1 MSTTTQILF
10 NSPALH
16 SLKREQLVKLCK
28 IHSIKANGKNIEL
41 IDKLKRH
48 AQTLPKD
55 SPLSIAARSE
65 STGFV
70 PCPPQD
76 DQTDEEAAPQEGN
89 NAVNQF
95 SMPRPSE
102 QWEVVMESIQ
112 ELEENSSQGT
122 LSSLRTLGSN
132 NGGAGEFGT
141 GGSKST
147 TMSSSIKAL
156 ATSLGLRRT
165 NTSKPDLASTT
176 SSKSSHNSVFPPA
189 TQPTSHDE
197 LEQNSTPYSDL
208 PPAATPP
215 QTDHFTFNPTRMS
228 MNGLLG
234 EADAPLP
241 GHALRPGVPAPSNA
255 RLSLGLGLGAPS
267 TPTRQSQPTTTIRLV
282 SNPLSSHDTSYGAGE
297 NSTPQLKPFKTTFD
311 LVLGSPTPS
320 AGGFGSM
327 AVWPPASPGGDN
339 IMRGIYP
346 TLTFADLPP
355 TMPSPSLC
363 QTASA
368 SDNMDTEEDYDPPMP
383 GSLTPARATTSSG
396 SGALAPPVEPFIFGS
411 PLPKHRVSNHQFR
424 VAAASVL
431 EEMNKRLQEEG
442 VQGVGLDIINNLHPG
457 AHSQKDLA
465 ARDIKAL
472 PGNKRGEI
480 KEKFEKMHEEEFRKM
495 EGIDVV
501 VKRKAE
507 RSPRK
512 ESEPVLGKKRK
523 SSAIARDDAG
533 GRRGPGGPIAGRASG
548 TRVIS
553 NGRRAKAIPGAFGD
567 EDGDEEE
574 EEEEEN
580 VRAEKRVRVDSGA
593 AGSSKVLSPEELK
606 KEEEEEEERKFK
618 EREREAIR
626 RKLEMNRAK
635 RRSSAVPGGLNGR
648 RSGRVSVGRNVPL
661 AKPKP
666 SRFGFFS
673 SAKSIVQ
680 NVWNRGKAPPPT
692 TTASSIPKP
701 VQPATKEKIAAA
713 PSGLVQ
719 KASIAPARPTI
730 ATAKRTRVPSLRVN
744 KKRIL
749 STRGLYHLLARG
761 RLYRHLVLLLRLEV
775 VL

>member
-1 MSTTTQILF
+1 
-10 NSPALH
+10 
-16 SLKREQLVKLCK
+16 
-28 IHSIKANGKNIEL
+28 
-41 IDKLKRH
+41 
-48 AQTLPKD
+48 
-55 SPLSIAARSE
+55 
-65 STGFV
+65 
-70 PCPPQD
+70 
-76 DQTDEEAAPQEGN
+76 
-89 NAVNQF
+89 
-95 SMPRPSE
+95 
-102 QWEVVMESIQ
+102 
-112 ELEENSSQGT
+112 
-122 LSSLRTLGSN
+122 
-132 NGGAGEFGT
+132 
-141 GGSKST
+141 
-147 TMSSSIKAL
+147 MSSSIKAL

-165 NTSKPDLASTT
+165 NASKPDLASTT
-176 SSKSSHNSVFPPA
+176 SSKSSHNSIFPPA
-189 TQPTSHDE
+189 TQSTSHDE

-208 PPAATPP
+208 PPASTPP

-282 SNPLSSHDTSYGAGE
+282 SNPLSNNDISYGAGE
-297 NSTPQLKPFKTTFD
+297 NGTPQLKPFKTTFD

-320 AGGFGSM
+320 AGGFGNM
-327 AVWPPASPGGDN
+327 ATWPPVSPGGDN
-339 IMRGIYP
+339 IRGIYP

-355 TMPSPSLC
+355 KMPSPSRC

-368 SDNMDTEEDYDPPMP
+368 SEKMDTEEDHDPPMP

-396 SGALAPPVEPFIFGS
+396 SGTVGGALAPSVEPFIFGS

-442 VQGVGLDIINNLHPG
+442 VQGVGLDIINGLHPG

-465 ARDIKAL
+465 TREIKAL

-480 KEKFEKMHEEEFRKM
+480 KEKFEKMHEEEFKKM
-495 EGIDVV
+495 EGIDTV

-507 RSPRK
+507 RSPK
-512 ESEPVLGKKRK
+512 KDSEPVLGKKRK

-533 GRRGPGGPIAGRASG
+533 SRRGPGAIAGRASG

-574 EEEEEN
+574 EEEEN
-580 VRAEKRVRVDSGA
+580 MRAEKRVRVGSDA
-593 AGSSKVLSPEELK
+593 AGSIKILSPEELK
-606 KEEEEEEERKFK
+606 KKEEEAEEERKFK

-648 RSGRVSVGRNVPL
+648 RNGRVSVGRNVPL
-661 AKPKP
+661 GQYHLFLILIFLM
-666 SRFGFFS
+666 SFFMQPNQS
-673 SAKSIVQ
+673 LQDSGSFPRP
-680 NVWNRGKAPPPT
+680 NRSYRVCGIAVKHHPLRPP
-692 TTASSIPKP
+692 ASLNPY
-701 VQPATKEKIAAA
+701 
-713 PSGLVQ
+713 
-719 KASIAPARPTI
+719 
-730 ATAKRTRVPSLRVN
+730 SLRKPRLPKKKWLLQVFSYRKLPSHPLVLPLPPLKELEFLLFASN
-744 KKRIL
+744 RKRIL
-749 STRGLYHLLARG
+749 QREL
-761 RLYRHLVLLLRLEV
+761 
-775 VL
+775 

>member
-1 MSTTTQILF
+1 
-10 NSPALH
+10 
-16 SLKREQLVKLCK
+16 
-28 IHSIKANGKNIEL
+28 
-41 IDKLKRH
+41 
-48 AQTLPKD
+48 
-55 SPLSIAARSE
+55 
-65 STGFV
+65 
-70 PCPPQD
+70 
-76 DQTDEEAAPQEGN
+76 
-89 NAVNQF
+89 
-95 SMPRPSE
+95 
-102 QWEVVMESIQ
+102 
-112 ELEENSSQGT
+112 
-122 LSSLRTLGSN
+122 
-132 NGGAGEFGT
+132 
-141 GGSKST
+141 
-147 TMSSSIKAL
+147 
-156 ATSLGLRRT
+156 
-165 NTSKPDLASTT
+165 
-176 SSKSSHNSVFPPA
+176 
-189 TQPTSHDE
+189 
-197 LEQNSTPYSDL
+197 
-208 PPAATPP
+208 
-215 QTDHFTFNPTRMS
+215 
-228 MNGLLG
+228 
-234 EADAPLP
+234 
-241 GHALRPGVPAPSNA
+241 
-255 RLSLGLGLGAPS
+255 
-267 TPTRQSQPTTTIRLV
+267 
-282 SNPLSSHDTSYGAGE
+282 
-297 NSTPQLKPFKTTFD
+297 
-311 LVLGSPTPS
+311 
-320 AGGFGSM
+320 M

-465 ARDIKAL
+465 LRDIEAL

-533 GRRGPGGPIAGRASG
+533 GRRGPGGPVAGRASG

-574 EEEEEN
+574 VEDEN

-593 AGSSKVLSPEELK
+593 AGSSTVLSPEELKK

-692 TTASSIPKP
+692 TAASSIPKP
-701 VQPATKEKIAAA
+701 VKADVTKEKEKMAA
-713 PSGLVQ
+713 PSVLVQ

-730 ATAKRTRVPSLRVN
+730 ATAKGTRVPSLRVN
-744 KKRIL
+744 KEQDSVKGTISSSRSRSPIPSFGVAP
-749 STRGLYHLLARG
+749 STPH
-761 RLYRHLVLLLRLEV
+761 
-775 VL
+775 